1 MSPKATLPGPPTPPC
16 RVLVVDDD
24 RRVREL
30 LEITLTTH
38 GFAVITAADGEEA
51 LLRARRERPDLI
63 LLDVRLPKRSGLEVC
78 DVLRNDP
85 TDPAVPIILI
95 TAAAEIEHRL
105 QGFLRGADDVMGK
118 PFSPKELIARMRR
131 LLARATETR
140 TSARRAVELEREL
153 ASAKREV
160 RRADDEARREESLL
174 AAAAGPGRELL
185 ALLDEDALI
194 ERLLAMAQMRLKA
207 RTMVALVASATPGL
221 LQAHTVRGDRFERA
235 AGLTL
240 SGEGELAALLQGLAR
255 PVRRLELENMGAH
268 EARGAHETRGAN
280 EARGGHDAHASL
292 AQELAPLVT
301 GRWDLA
307 MPIVSSCGLEA
318 VLLAEDPGLEASATR
333 AAWDE
338 LALIGTFAGVA
349 LHNAREVR
357 AQARW
362 LLAAA
367 SERVYRGSESTAA
380 FIEARRLLER
390 SARALGLPPAER
402 ERARHALAL
411 TDWARTEEGRRE
423 LDLLCASDASG
434 LVRGARVLIQAA
446 ADGANRDESRVVVLL
461 AAVEAYR
468 VARARGLAHDAALE
482 RARARAAIDPFVAEC
497 LMAVPGTEIGPER
510 DAA

>member
-1 MSPKATLPGPPTPPC
+1 VSTPPLVPEVSATPC

-38 GFAVITAADGEEA
+38 GFAVITANDGEEA
-51 LLRARRERPDLI
+51 LMRARRERPDLI

-95 TAAAEIEHRL
+95 TAAAEVEQRL
-105 QGFLRGADDVMGK
+105 QGFMRGADDVMGK
-118 PFSPKELIARMRR
+118 PFSPKELVARMRR

-140 TSARRAVELEREL
+140 ASARRAVELEREL
-153 ASAKREV
+153 ASARREA

-174 AAAAGPGRELL
+174 ATAAGPGRELL
-185 ALLDEDALI
+185 GLLDEDALI
-194 ERLLAMAQMRLKA
+194 ERLLLLAQVRLRA
-207 RTMVALVASATPGL
+207 RTMAALVADPTPGP
-221 LQAHTVRGDRFERA
+221 LQAHAVRGDRFERA
-235 AGLTL
+235 AWLTL
-240 SGEGELAALLQGLAR
+240 PGDGELASLLQGLAR
-255 PVRRLELENMGAH
+255 PVRRAELEAMGVC
-268 EARGAHETRGAN
+268 
-280 EARGGHDAHASL
+280 GGL
-292 AQELAPLVT
+292 AKELAPLAS
-301 GRWDLA
+301 GRWDLL
-307 MPIVSSCGLEA
+307 MPIVSSSGLEA
-318 VLLAEDPGLEASATR
+318 VLLAEEPGLEARSAR

-349 LHNAREVR
+349 LRNARDVR
-357 AQARW
+357 AQSRW

-380 FIEARRLLER
+380 FIEARRLLDRCGR
-390 SARALGLPPAER
+390 SLALPPAER

-411 TDWARTEEGRRE
+411 SDWTRTDEGRRE
-423 LDLLCASDASG
+423 LELLCASDASG
-434 LVRGARVLIQAA
+434 LARGARELIQAVE
-446 ADGANRDESRVVVLL
+446 GGTSRDEERVVVLL

-468 VARARGLAHDAALE
+468 SARVRGLEIDQSLD
-482 RARARAAIDPFVAEC
+482 RARAKAAADPYVAGC
-497 LMAVPGTEIGPER
+497 LVESPGTTIGPER